1 MTSFILDFLRE
12 VKAAIGQP
20 KRILEVGSLN
30 INGSARE
37 VFQTNPQVFY
47 EGIDLIPGQDVD
59 RVVNI
64 RDFVITEKYDLVICC
79 EVLEHDPYF
88 WLSVVKMQEALKEG
102 GWLIITTPGFYF
114 PEHQYPDDYYRFM
127 PATYREIFFKDMKEV
142 KIVGFQSFGG
152 SAEKP
157 DWIGGY
163 GKK

>member
-1 MTSFILDFLRE
+1 MTGPILDFLRE
-12 VKAAIGQP
+12 VKNVIGQP
-20 KRILEVGSLN
+20 LRILEVGSLN

-37 VFQTNPQVFY
+37 VFQSDPHVFY
-47 EGIDLIPGQDVD
+47 EGIDITPGKDVD
-59 RVVNI
+59 RAINI

-88 WLSVVKMQEALKEG
+88 WLSVEKMKEALKDG

-127 PATYREIFFKDMKEV
+127 PATYREVFFKDMNEIKV
-142 KIVGFQSFGG
+142 VSFQTFGG
-152 SAEKP
+152 TKEKP

-163 GKK
+163 AKK